1 MLSYTLKRHERIRK
15 RSEYI
20 TIYTQGVTRESRH
33 FRITLLPNAFQWSR
47 LGLTVSKKIGNAVQ
61 RNLVKRRLR
70 EYFRLHKAYLP
81 RSHDIVF
88 TAKQGA
94 PKLSYTALTR
104 ELDTVLCPDA
114 LQPENSKVLNQQ

>member
-1 MLSYTLKRHERIRK
+1 
-15 RSEYI
+15 
-20 TIYTQGVTRESRH
+20 
-33 FRITLLPNAFQWSR
+33 LPNTFQWSR

-70 EYFRLHKAYLP
+70 EYFRLHKAHLP
-81 RSHDIVF
+81 RSRDIVF
-88 TAKQGA
+88 TAKPGA

-114 LQPENSKVLNQQ
+114 RQPENRQVLNQH